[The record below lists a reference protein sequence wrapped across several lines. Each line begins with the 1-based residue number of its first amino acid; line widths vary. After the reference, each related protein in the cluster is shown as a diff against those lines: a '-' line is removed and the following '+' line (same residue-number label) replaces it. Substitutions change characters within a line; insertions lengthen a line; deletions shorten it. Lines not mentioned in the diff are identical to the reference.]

1 MRLQPIILLLLAVL
15 LTACKDANIQSPV
28 PQAAVY
34 LDIDIAREYPGFVP
48 ESPGQTL
55 TFPKPIYARD
65 AVGYAGVIV
74 WIDFEGHYCAADMCC
89 PKCLNKA
96 HPIEVEQGCSLATC
110 PNCGEVFNLTLQYGV
125 PTKGICK
132 DILKPYWAHYS
143 YGVLQIRN

>member
-34 LDIDIAREYPGFVP
+34 LDIDILGQYPWFVS
-48 ESPGQTL
+48 EAPGQSL

-74 WIDFEGHYCAADMCC
+74 WIDFEGQYCAADMCC
-89 PKCLNKA
+89 PKCIDKA
-96 HPIEVEQGCSLATC
+96 HPIEVEKNSCIATC